1 MKRRLFLGFLALA
14 FALSSSAQVFH
25 GPAFHPAPGGGPSLV
40 GTPVVRY
47 YVDEA
52 ASGTG
57 PTAVVDR
64 SGNSYDLT
72 TINYGAGNMAYAE
85 PAAGMR
91 ALDSIS
97 VNGTQRAMRAIDNTS
112 DAVRDALAGV
122 TQATIE
128 LVLRLDAGNSNGGRV
143 FGINDRA
150 GSDGELIVKAPND
163 VNTALNLSF
172 NDVSSPE
179 SANIGTARVVVH
191 IVLDSTQ
198 GTATNRIRVYINGA
212 LDLTGIGDNVGLNET
227 LALAADL
234 DLIAFNRDSGGSFD
248 RSFDGALFY
257 AAIYAEAFTQQMVTD
272 NFDILTLD
280 DDQP

>member
-1 MKRRLFLGFLALA
+1 MSRAFVQLFTSGGDF
-14 FALSSSAQVFH
+14 VP
-25 GPAFHPAPGGGPSLV
+25 PAGGGLV

-47 YVDEA
+47 YFDEA

-64 SGNSYDLT
+64 SGNGYDLT

-97 VNGTQRAMRAIDNTS
+97 VNGTQRASRAIDNTS

-128 LVLRLDAGNSNGGRV
+128 LVLRLDAANSNGGRV

-150 GSDGELIVKAPND
+150 GNDGELMVKASND
-163 VNTALNLSF
+163 LNTSLKLSF
-172 NDVSSPE
+172 NDLDSPD
-179 SANIGTARVVVH
+179 SNNIGTARSVLH

-198 GTATNRIRVYINGA
+198 GTASNRLKLYQNGT
-212 LDLTGIGDNVGLNET
+212 LLTSFGDNVGLNET

-234 DLIAFNRDSGGSFD
+234 DLVAFNRDSGGSFD
-248 RSFDGALFY
+248 RSIDGALFY
-257 AAIYAEAFTQQMVTD
+257 AAIYAEAFTAQMVSD
-272 NFDILTLD
+272 NYDILTLD